1 VSATSTPNLIAAV
14 VEHFDARRTG
24 TGRWIA
30 HCPAHP
36 DRTPSLSI
44 AEGRDGRVLVRC
56 WVGCDLKT
64 VLKSAG
70 LSMGSLFPSGPPP
83 TPEQRARL
91 ERKRDRQLIA
101 RQEER
106 YTIEKMRLLWQ
117 CLSYELPVT
126 AGKLML
132 MAPDAP
138 GTAVLTTHVHCVLT
152 AMRTIDCALLGDPD

>member
-1 VSATSTPNLIAAV
+1 MSATNSPNLIAAV

-36 DRTPSLSI
+36 DRSPSLSI

-70 LSMGSLFPSGPPP
+70 LSMSSLFPSGPAP

-91 ERKRDRQLIA
+91 ERKRERQLIA
-101 RQEER
+101 KQEER

-117 CLSYELPVT
+117 PLSYELPLV
-126 AGKLML
+126 ARKLML
-132 MAPDAP
+132 MPEDAP
-138 GTAVLTTHVHCVLT
+138 GAAALTTHFHRVLT
-152 AMRTIDCALLGDPD
+152 AMRTIDCALLGDPN